1 MATYTIA
8 KGSTGAT
15 HVAGDTATLRV
26 SAIVNLSPTAEDNDG
41 DLLING
47 GEGVAAAE
55 SVDLMIIP
63 AGTLVERVFY
73 EVLTASDTLDD
84 FEIGEDGVSEGDD
97 EWVATVDATSTAH
110 GLGAGSS
117 ATANTLGK
125 YYATED
131 NLVFLANTAGTHT
144 TGRIRVTAIMTS
156 NVE

>member
-15 HVAGDTATLRV
+15 HVVGDTATLRV
-26 SAIVNLSPTAEDNDG
+26 SAIVNLSPTAEDDG
-41 DLLING
+41 DLLINS
-47 GEGVAAAE
+47 GEGVAATE

-84 FEIGEDGVSEGDD
+84 FEIGEDGVSAGDD
-97 EWVATVDATSTAH
+97 EWVATVDATSTGN

-117 ATANTLGK
+117 ATADTLGK

-131 NLVFLANTAGTHT
+131 NLVFLANTTGTHT